1 MNKIDKYLR
10 RFAYKIVTSESKQ
23 SRYYTIGELIVRV
36 SDHIGRNSDG
46 DISIIIDRENYI
58 LYVPTTNKVSLIP
71 YEDCKALIKG
81 IVLHT
86 SLFLTG
92 DPQFQ
97 KSLIEEN
104 RALEMQVQTL
114 KRELNVLLAK
124 LEQGASQFK
133 ALLRDYTT
141 FFKKESDNF
150 RGVKNTYEPRPDT
163 VDLPSERKLIA
174 VVTTVDEK
182 FDYFTNMVKSY
193 ISEMFNCEATNASG
207 TARADLVVDGNVI
220 ANLSS
225 LELLK
230 LKSFLENP
238 QLQEMFQNIPV
249 RKDSEIWEPCTE
261 EMYAG
266 RAIMQS
272 PLLKGTK
279 KSITKTQYILED
291 PNVQKLGSATHYQP
305 QIAVKDT
312 VMELGDYTM
321 QRFSGEWTPRQRALA
336 LQRRSTLL
344 SATIAALKVANEVE
358 AVKSNLDSEW
368 LLNYLQGR

>member
-46 DISIIIDRENYI
+46 NISIIIDRGNYI

-81 IVLHT
+81 IALHA